1 MGERP
6 RLDSDAIR
14 YAGKAVDDEEWIVDF
29 LNEQETGVIALANEG
44 TPHPVTQLFVYDDR
58 EGAIFVHGARDGRA
72 YGIVDGD
79 GESRASFTTS
89 RMGRYV
95 PADEPVNF
103 TVEYASV
110 VAYGSVSLLD
120 GAGEKRRVLERFM
133 SKFAP
138 HLTPGEEYAEISEES
153 IDRTAVY
160 RLDVE
165 RWSAKR
171 GEKPP
176 DQPGAYELEDVRES
190 E

>member
-14 YAGKAVDDEEWIVDF
+14 YAGKAVDDREWVVDF
-29 LNEQETGVIALANEG
+29 LNEQETGVIALAGE

-58 EGAIFVHGARDGRA
+58 EGAIFVHGAREGRA
-72 YGIVDGD
+72 HDIVSG
-79 GESRASFTTS
+79 GEETRASFTTS

-110 VAYGSVSLLD
+110 VAYGSVSSLD
-120 GAGEKRRVLERFM
+120 GRAGKRRVLERFM
-133 SKFAP
+133 EKFAP
-138 HLTPGEEYAEISEES
+138 HLTPGEEYAEMSEES

-160 RLDVE
+160 RFDVE